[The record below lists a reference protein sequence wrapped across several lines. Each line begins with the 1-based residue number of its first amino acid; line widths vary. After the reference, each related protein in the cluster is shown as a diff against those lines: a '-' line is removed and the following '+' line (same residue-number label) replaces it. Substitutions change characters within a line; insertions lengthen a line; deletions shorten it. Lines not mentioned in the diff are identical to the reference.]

1 MASILRRLAVSVET
15 GVLIFI
21 CGMFAGAILIM
32 RLEKRYVRKVA
43 RLQAEADEDRARAA
57 ALLAFAER
65 TANGGG
71 PVR

>member
-1 MASILRRLAVSVET
+1 VSVET

-21 CGMFAGAILIM
+21 CGMFVGAILIM

-43 RLQAEADEDRARAA
+43 RLQAEADEDRTRAA
-57 ALLAFAER
+57 ALLEFAER
-65 TANGGG
+65 TANGEG